1 MTMENMTMETS
12 IDHHRS
18 HLPMPSQKKYPG
30 HQRFGAGGVLHGVG
44 HARQHH
50 GDDCYRGYPRGG
62 GDPAREM
69 VSSHDFFMKNIGT
82 SGKIIYKWR
91 FDGDLMRFHG
101 ILMGYVVG
109 YKVFNGV

>member
-1 MTMENMTMETS
+1 
-12 IDHHRS
+12 
-18 HLPMPSQKKYPG
+18 
-30 HQRFGAGGVLHGVG
+30 
-44 HARQHH
+44 
-50 GDDCYRGYPRGG
+50 
-62 GDPAREM
+62 M